1 MRNYRRKALPGV
13 SFLRTLLPR
22 LPDCASCG
30 GGSRF
35 CPHALP
41 PFPFRPGAIL
51 VRSPPRWCPTLWGTS
66 LCWGLPRPGL
76 FLVGGAI
83 LVRSL
88 LVGASPC
95 GGSFCWVLP
104 CPGLFFVRGSNLCPE
119 PSSLVSHLVE
129 WLPFVEFYLAR
140 ELSPFGC
147 ALSSGAAELGAGGFT
162 KRSPDRSARF
172 RTSALGMRNGRVSLI

>member
-35 CPHALP
+35 CPHTLP

-51 VRSPPRWCPTLWGTS
+51 VRSPPRRCLTLWGLS
-66 LCWGLPRPGL
+66 LLGPTLSRGVPCPGL

-83 LVRSL
+83 LVGSF
-88 LVGASPC
+88 LVGASPR
-95 GGSFCWVLP
+95 GGSLCWGLP
-104 CPGLFFVRGSNLCPE
+104 CPGLFLVRGSNPCPE
-119 PSSLVSHLVE
+119 PSSSVPHLVE

-147 ALSSGAAELGAGGFT
+147 VLSSGAAELGAVLQNEV
-162 KRSPDRSARF
+162 
-172 RTSALGMRNGRVSLI
+172 RTAVCGSGLQLSG